1 MSYRPWSSDGY
12 SYPLST
18 YETYPHFP
26 PLAPPSSILPSPKK
40 ALYLTRGGRN
50 GFKTFWAVNG
60 VNVSD
65 VQFDNYLH
73 DRLESWST
81 QGLNPKV
88 RPGRRG
94 GLQEKFSDYKVTRSL
109 SPGVFSVHLAIV
121 EFPSNVEFSYA
132 LP

>member
-1 MSYRPWSSDGY
+1 MTYRPWSSDGY
-12 SYPLST
+12 AYPYSG
-18 YETYPHFP
+18 YSSYPHFP
-26 PLAPPSSILPSPKK
+26 PLTSPSTVLPSPKK

-50 GFKTFWAVNG
+50 GFKTLWAVNG
-60 VNVSD
+60 VGVSD

-73 DRLESWST
+73 GRLESWTT

-94 GLQEKFSDYKVTRSL
+94 GPQEKFSDYKVSRPSL
-109 SPGVFSVHLAIV
+109 PDTVPVYLAIV
-121 EFPSNVEFSYA
+121 EFPSEVEFSYA